1 MSEID
6 WSILLKQSAAATVS
20 SISLALLVGFVLA
33 LLLKWHFTHFA
44 STFSNRREFS
54 IIFPFLVLTVTLV
67 IAIVKTSLALSLG
80 LVGALSIVRF
90 RTPIKEPE
98 ELAYIFMAI
107 AIGIGLGAD
116 QVVMTIVATIIILV
130 LMAVLRLRHQTTA
143 QNLYLSITSEGTEP
157 AIDVQT
163 LSDAIASAVDEC
175 ELRRVD
181 AQESTTQIVYYVAA
195 RDVEQIYQLLDRLRS
210 DYSGASI
217 SLIDQ
222 HRVPGV

>member
-6 WSILLKQSAAATVS
+6 WSILLKQSATSTVS
-20 SISLALLVGFVLA
+20 GISLALLVGFVLA

-116 QVVMTIVATIIILV
+116 QVVMTIVATII
-130 LMAVLRLRHQTTA
+130 
-143 QNLYLSITSEGTEP
+143 
-157 AIDVQT
+157 
-163 LSDAIASAVDEC
+163 
-175 ELRRVD
+175 
-181 AQESTTQIVYYVAA
+181 
-195 RDVEQIYQLLDRLRS
+195 
-210 DYSGASI
+210 
-217 SLIDQ
+217 
-222 HRVPGV
+222 